1 MGGRR
6 TIIDNHGSFVKL
18 WPLANPMTSPK
29 KQPQRRLATVLE
41 AILYLKGQA
50 LTLSQLADCAGC
62 DRPQVQEALLELMDD
77 YARRDSALEIVE
89 LKGQYSLQL
98 RESFQDVMLE
108 LVPAELGLG
117 AQRTLA
123 AIAIKQPLLQ
133 SDLVELRGSGAYQQ
147 VKDLMELGLVR
158 RRKSSDGRSYEL
170 RLTDKFHQYFQ
181 LQGTVQSLDMIAKG

>member
-1 MGGRR
+1 MARSEPYETDSETAPAALSDRLRSNFIFER
-6 TIIDNHGSFVKL
+6 TGPIPEPVSRL
-18 WPLANPMTSPK
+18 CWLRSP
-29 KQPQRRLATVLE
+29 PSPR
-41 AILYLKGQA
+41 
-50 LTLSQLADCAGC
+50 
-62 DRPQVQEALLELMDD
+62 ALLELMDD

-89 LKGQYSLQL
+89 LKGHYSLQL

-147 VKDLMELGLVR
+147 VKDLVELGLVR
-158 RRKSSDGRSYEL
+158 RRKSADGRSYEL

-181 LQGTVQSLDMIAKG
+181 LQGTVQSLDWIAKG